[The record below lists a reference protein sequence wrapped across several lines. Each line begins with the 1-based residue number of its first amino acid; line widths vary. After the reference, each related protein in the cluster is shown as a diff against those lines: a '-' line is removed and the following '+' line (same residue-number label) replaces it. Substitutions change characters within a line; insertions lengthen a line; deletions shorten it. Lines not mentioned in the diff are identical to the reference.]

1 MDQYFQQIERIIE
14 KKKIS
19 FRVKFAL
26 KDVIDL
32 RNSHWV
38 PRRDEGNPKTI
49 DQIHR
54 EAQQKAKEV
63 EMAKQKE
70 KLRPLEQRRR
80 MRGDILNKIRRFF
93 VFND

>member
-1 MDQYFQQIERIIE
+1 MDQYFQQIENIIE

-26 KDVIDL
+26 KDVIEL

-38 PRRDEGNPKTI
+38 PRRDEGNPKTV

-54 EAQQKAKEV
+54 EAQRKAKEE
-63 EMAKQKE
+63 EMARQQE
-70 KLRPLEQRRR
+70 KLRPREQRGR
-80 MRGDILNKIRRFF
+80 MRGDILN
-93 VFND
+93 